1 MGRIPDLPCDIEQVV
16 ELLGIE
22 VIRDTGTQ
30 LHCRCPFCA
39 DRKAHMNVKI
49 RDNVFR
55 CNRCGKGGGIL
66 HLYAEYCDVNL
77 HTAYEELCKIFGP
90 NGSEPVHKYKRKP
103 RPIETVELPIASA
116 EVRDNTYSNL
126 LSLLT
131 LCPTHQS
138 ALKERG
144 LKPEEMERLCYRTTP
159 TTRLKRIVTELL
171 ERGCILDGVPGF
183 YCQKDSG
190 QWVLDIRGTGI
201 MLPDRNLLGQI
212 EAIQVRLDKVYNQKF
227 YNLTSVDQYYGTQS
241 KCCPH
246 YVGVHEGDEVVC
258 LTEGVMKSDLAY
270 SFAEGSPYECGFVGL
285 TGIPSYSQYER
296 ALEELDSIGVKR
308 INVMVDS
315 DYQVKEEVRKARDR
329 YIEMGAAAGF
339 EMTPITWTQ
348 KQKGVDDLYKHLFRD
363 K

>member
-1 MGRIPDLPCDIEQVV
+1 MGRKPDLPCDIEQVID
-16 ELLGIE
+16 LLGIE

-66 HLYAEYCDVNL
+66 HLYAEFCEVTL

-90 NGSEPVHKYKRKP
+90 DSNEKPREYKRRRKI
-103 RPIETVELPIASA
+103 IETAELPIASA

-131 LCPTHQS
+131 LCPTHQAS
-138 ALKERG
+138 LKERG
-144 LKPEEMERLCYRTTP
+144 LTQDEIDWLGYRTTP
-159 TTRLKRIVTELL
+159 TTRLRRIVTELL
-171 ERGCILDGVPGF
+171 ERGCVLDGVPGF
-183 YCQKDSG
+183 YCQKDTG
-190 QWVLDIRGTGI
+190 QWTLDIRGSGI
-201 MLPDRNLLGQI
+201 MLPDRNLNGQI

-227 YNLTSVDQYYGTQS
+227 YNLTSIDQYYGTQS

-258 LTEGVMKSDLAY
+258 LTEGVMKADIAY
-270 SFAEGSPYECGFVGL
+270 SFALGTSYESGFVGL
-285 TGIPSYSQYER
+285 TGVPSYSQFER
-296 ALEELDSIGVKR
+296 ALEELNSIGVVR
-308 INVMVDS
+308 INIMVDS

-329 YIEMGAAAGF
+329 YVEMGVAAGF
-339 EMTPITWTQ
+339 EVAPITWTQ
-348 KQKGVDDLYKHLFRD
+348 KRKGVDDLYKHLFRN

>member
-90 NGSEPVHKYKRKP
+90 DGSEPVHKYKRKP
-103 RPIETVELPIASA
+103 CPIETVELPIASA

-144 LKPEEMERLCYRTTP
+144 LKSEEMERLCYRTTP

-190 QWVLDIRGTGI
+190 QWVLDIRGSGI

-270 SFAEGSPYECGFVGL
+270 SFAQGSPYECGFVGL

-296 ALEELDSIGVKR
+296 VLEELDSIGVKR

-315 DYQVKEEVRKARDR
+315 DYQVKEEVRKAR
-329 YIEMGAAAGF
+329 AAAGF
-339 EMTPITWTQ
+339 EMAPITWTQ
-348 KQKGVDDLYKHLFRD
+348 KRKGVDDLYKHLFRN

>member
-16 ELLGIE
+16 DLLGIE

-90 NGSEPVHKYKRKP
+90 DGGESVRKCKRKP
-103 RPIETVELPIASA
+103 RSIETVELPIASA

-144 LKPEEMERLCYRTTP
+144 LKSDEMERLCYRTTP

-183 YCQKDSG
+183 YCQKDSA
-190 QWVLDIRGTGI
+190 QWVLDIRGSGI

-270 SFAEGSPYECGFVGL
+270 SFAQGSPYECGFVGL

-296 ALEELDSIGVKR
+296 VLEELDSIGVKR

-339 EMTPITWTQ
+339 EMAPITWTQ
-348 KQKGVDDLYKHLFRD
+348 KRKGVDDLYKHLFRD